1 MIWQTLLDFLNR
13 PLMMHILSWFFH
25 YLIIMQYSNGEQA
38 DTSFEFTN
46 DTFRLFL
53 GLLLFIE
60 YQKLRDCKTDWE
72 TPPDTF
78 V

>member
-1 MIWQTLLDFLNR
+1 M
-13 PLMMHILSWFFH
+13 
-25 YLIIMQYSNGEQA
+25 IMQYSNGEQA

-46 DTFRLFL
+46 ETFRLFL

-72 TPPDTF
+72 TSPDTF

>member
-1 MIWQTLLDFLNR
+1 M
-13 PLMMHILSWFFH
+13 
-25 YLIIMQYSNGEQA
+25 IMQYSNGEQG

-46 DTFRLFL
+46 ETFRLFL

-60 YQKLRDCKTDWE
+60 YQKLRDYKTDWG
-72 TPPDTF
+72 TPLDTF